1 MEPTKDIMAPG
12 TSNSKKTF
20 PSLELKRKRRK
31 GYCGNPVSVRAGGT
45 RHPYTYAYIHTCVC
59 MNMKFRGVRLE
70 V

>member
-1 MEPTKDIMAPG
+1 MKPTKDIMAPG

-31 GYCGNPVSVRAGGT
+31 GYCGNPVGVGAGGT
-45 RHPYTYAYIHTCVC
+45 GHPYTYAYIHTCVC